1 MSPPGA
7 KDLTDVLR
15 EGQPLGSIASMRLTT
30 IALLAGIAG
39 TVVFGCGPS
48 VDPAAKADIDGRVAA
63 LRSGAGPAVPAPTGF
78 DPMPFAVGQRVQYK
92 MVNDSGEPSFL
103 TQKVVGQESGAWWI
117 ESVMEG
123 YHGKTV
129 QKMLVV
135 FGSRTD
141 PAQIE
146 IRAAKTRD
154 ARGNVNELPPS
165 VMPMVQSL
173 YKSVVASL
181 VMSWQGL
188 PQAPTAVPAGN
199 FDGCFHT
206 QGQVQFAGFKS
217 TAESWSHP
225 AVPLS
230 GLVRSKG
237 IDHPTT
243 MELIAFGM
251 SGATSEL

>member
-1 MSPPGA
+1 
-7 KDLTDVLR
+7 LR
-15 EGQPLGSIASMRLTT
+15 EGQRLGSMPAMRFAT
-30 IALLAGIAG
+30 ISLLAGLAV
-39 TVVFGCGPS
+39 TAAVGCGPS
-48 VDPAAKADIDGRVAA
+48 LDPAAKADIDARVAA
-63 LRSGAGPAVPAPTGF
+63 LRSGAGPAVPTPTGF
-78 DPMPFAVGQRVQYK
+78 QPMPFAVGQWVQYK

-103 TQKVVGQESGAWWI
+103 TQKVVGEESGAWWI
-117 ESVMEG
+117 ESVMES
-123 YHGKTV
+123 YRGKTM

-146 IRAAKTRD
+146 IRAAKTKD
-154 ARGNVNELPPS
+154 AHGRVNELPPS
-165 VMPMVQSL
+165 VMPMVQSI

-206 QGQVQFAGFKS
+206 QGQVQLGGYKS

-225 AVPLS
+225 SVPLS

-243 MELIAFGM
+243 MELVGFGM
-251 SGATSEL
+251 SGATSEF